1 MPTTETSANVMTFRD
16 AIRQAIIEEMDRDP
30 EVFLMGEDIGKYK
43 GTFRVTDGLY
53 EKYCQV
59 PEDWLREP
67 FRAELED
74 GVGRRVIDTPI
85 VEPGIVGIAVGAA
98 MAGLRP
104 VVEMMTMSF
113 SILALDQVINHA
125 AKVHYM
131 TDGTITV
138 PLVIRG
144 PGGAANQLSAQHSH
158 SVEGWYAHVPGLKV
172 VAPSFPGCAK
182 GLLKTAIRDDNPVIF
197 TENPGLYGVKGE
209 VSDDPDYMVPFGKA
223 LIAREGKDVSLIGY
237 SRMTHVNL
245 KAAEQLAR
253 EGIDA
258 EVVDVRSLLPLD
270 AETIFASAA
279 KTHRAVVVY
288 EDWKSGGFGAEIA
301 SRISENCFDDLD
313 APVGRV
319 GGLNVPMPYSRV
331 LELECIPNEA
341 NVVEAVRK
349 LG

>member
-1 MPTTETSANVMTFRD
+1 MATMTYRE
-16 AIRQAIIEEMDRDP
+16 AVRAAMIEEMDRDP
-30 EVFLMGEDIGKYK
+30 NVFIMGEDIGKYK

-53 EKYCQV
+53 ERYCQE
-59 PEDWLREP
+59 PQDWLLQPPHPEIQ
-67 FRAELED
+67 D

-85 VEPGIVGIAVGAA
+85 TEPAMVGMATGAA
-98 MAGLRP
+98 MTGLRP
-104 VVEMMTMSF
+104 IVEMMTMSF
-113 SILALDQVINHA
+113 SILAIDQIINHA

-131 TDGTITV
+131 TGGQISV

-172 VAPSFPGCAK
+172 VAPSTPACAK
-182 GLLKTAIRDDNPVIF
+182 GMLKTAIRDDNPVIF
-197 TENPGLYGVKGE
+197 TENPGLYGLKGD
-209 VSDDPDYMVPFGKA
+209 VSEGLDDLVPFGKA
-223 LIAREGKDVSLIGY
+223 RIAKEGKDISLIAY
-237 SRMTHVNL
+237 SRMVHVCMA
-245 KAAEQLAR
+245 AAEAL
-253 EGIDA
+253 EKDGIDA

-270 AETIFASAA
+270 TETLYSSVR

-301 SRISENCFDDLD
+301 ARIGQECFDDLD

-331 LELECIPNEA
+331 LELECIPNEHDVLA
-341 NVVEAVRK
+341 EVRRI
-349 LG
+349 G